1 MLMAKPAPKC
11 GSRHEGP
18 SARVRSRGT
27 DSCACRRCVDPS
39 LYGRTAAAF
48 GTPEGDE
55 TWEQALRQAQAQS
68 TTRSDGR
75 ASEWLPTVVRALLD
89 EVIVPRRR
97 NDASPIQGT
106 YFRDEIREARRMHKE
121 WARAQLNGLPSADAP
136 LLEWIVLT
144 RGQRPDLAAQLASGD
159 VSAAEAGLR
168 LGYGGRI
175 DPRRDNI
182 FGRLRNNQ
190 ISRSEAILCLARRRL
205 NVLWAMQRDQTSYQ
219 PGMPRAA

>member
-106 YFRDEIREARRMHKE
+106 YFRDEIREARRMHKGVG
-121 WARAQLNGLPSADAP
+121 ARTV
-136 LLEWIVLT
+136 E
-144 RGQRPDLAAQLASGD
+144 
-159 VSAAEAGLR
+159 
-168 LGYGGRI
+168 RI
-175 DPRRDNI
+175 
-182 FGRLRNNQ
+182 
-190 ISRSEAILCLARRRL
+190 AI
-205 NVLWAMQRDQTSYQ
+205 
-219 PGMPRAA
+219 G